1 MLFGETKDMLNII
14 HQRLLYIMLPRL
26 SLKIIQKELFV
37 NLMLEQIGNDKENC
51 NQNVIWEE
59 IHNIIFE
66 KISKNYKEIY
76 FESIKQSIKIT
87 LCNFMN
93 YFRDIK
99 IIKPNSIII

>member
-1 MLFGETKDMLNII
+1 
-14 HQRLLYIMLPRL
+14 
-26 SLKIIQKELFV
+26 
-37 NLMLEQIGNDKENC
+37 MLEQIGYDKENC
-51 NQNVIWEE
+51 NQNVILEE
-59 IHNIIFE
+59 MQNIIFE

-99 IIKPNSIII
+99 IIKPNKK